1 MINYKRLKREQDASA
16 PTHRVP
22 GATAGR
28 DPMSGAGAN
37 PSSTRNALAD
47 ARMGGGGGTAPLPG
61 DGAGAGNHM
70 AAVIRR
76 IEGFYSAPR
85 FDDSDEDDA
94 SRGADDEANDEEDA
108 AEQDDSDDDFV
119 DDGRDPND
127 PAVIAEREKKRE
139 AKKLQKA
146 RHPNKSG
153 KKQPEEWYDMDDDF
167 IDDDE
172 LDEYFERTGKRTK
185 LGGSGGDRFYVNRGD
200 LEFVDDGTGQAQARA
215 RTGDAP
221 REWTKEEMA
230 ALRRG
235 VEKHGR
241 RWRTIKR
248 DPDFGALLSNFSD
261 DAIKHKWKK
270 MNPRAAP
277 PQGGGTPGRADALS
291 PVTNEPRP
299 STPQRT
305 IDAATPGGAPGSSGG
320 PTPPD
325 EATLRA
331 LEGGPASG
339 GRVANASSREFRGAA
354 SRTTAAA
361 LLSGEGGPGEIT
373 GLGRDGVW
381 CPELAAA
388 VDGVEEAAAGEAPP
402 PRGSRAPLPASVVE
416 RLKRVVRVC
425 KTWPGADPNAA
436 LPKGL
441 LKQMM
446 RFLEPFCSPVTLQK
460 RMSGFAA
467 ELLAETGIGGGG
479 RDSGGAADARR
490 GGSGLAAPED
500 APLPGF

>member
-76 IEGFYSAPR
+76 IEGVYSAPR

-94 SRGADDEANDEEDA
+94 SRGADDEANDEEVA

-153 KKQPEEWYDMDDDF
+153 KKQPEEWYDVDDDF

-299 STPQRT
+299 STPQPMIR
-305 IDAATPGGAPGSSGG
+305 
-320 PTPPD
+320 
-325 EATLRA
+325 R
-331 LEGGPASG
+331 
-339 GRVANASSREFRGAA
+339 
-354 SRTTAAA
+354 
-361 LLSGEGGPGEIT
+361 LL
-373 GLGRDGVW
+373 
-381 CPELAAA
+381 
-388 VDGVEEAAAGEAPP
+388 
-402 PRGSRAPLPASVVE
+402 
-416 RLKRVVRVC
+416 
-425 KTWPGADPNAA
+425 
-436 LPKGL
+436 
-441 LKQMM
+441 
-446 RFLEPFCSPVTLQK
+446 
-460 RMSGFAA
+460 
-467 ELLAETGIGGGG
+467 
-479 RDSGGAADARR
+479 
-490 GGSGLAAPED
+490 
-500 APLPGF
+500 